1 MRPTPAIT
9 RAPRPRSSFK
19 RIGLWSAAIL
29 ILLLLVCVGI
39 SVYVGW
45 KLTHP
50 VRDTLKETPEK
61 YGMAFEQVQFPSRT
75 NDVALKGWFLPSES
89 SPAKLNIIMA
99 HGYRKNRLQ
108 TDAEALKLSKA
119 LVEQSYNVLMFDF
132 RNSGESGGD
141 VTSVGYWEKY
151 DLLGAVDWM
160 KDNHPG
166 TVALHG
172 FSMGASTAL
181 LAAADDPDIAGI
193 VADSPFNHLTR
204 YLKENLPV
212 WSHLPN
218 VPFTPLILGIL
229 PQLTRIDP
237 DQVDGLSAVDRVY
250 PRPIL
255 FIHSTDDHSIPYQNS
270 ETMWAKHPD
279 RFEFWKTSGADH
291 VKSHAVHP
299 KEYEE
304 KVVQFYSRLEPQL
317 PQQQLEQQ

>member
-1 MRPTPAIT
+1 MQPTPAIT
-9 RAPRPRSSFK
+9 RASRPRISFK
-19 RIGLWSAAIL
+19 RKGLWGAAFL
-29 ILLLLVCVGI
+29 IVLLLIVCVLLSI
-39 SVYVGW
+39 YVGW

-50 VRDTLKETPEK
+50 LRDPLKETPEP
-61 YGMAFEQVQFPSRT
+61 YGMTFEQVQFQSRT
-75 NDVALKGWFLPSES
+75 NDVTLKGWFLPSES

-108 TDAEALKLSKA
+108 SDAEALKLSKT
-119 LVEQSYNVLMFDF
+119 LVEQGYNVLMFDF
-132 RNSGESGGD
+132 RNSGESGGEL
-141 VTSVGYWEKY
+141 TSVGYLEKY
-151 DLLGAVDWM
+151 DLLGAIDWM
-160 KDNHPG
+160 KANHPG
-166 TVALHG
+166 TIALHG

-181 LAAADDPDIAGI
+181 IAAAEEPDVAGV

-218 VPFTPLILGIL
+218 IPFTPLILGIL
-229 PQLTRIDP
+229 PPLTGIDP
-237 DQVDGLSAVDRVY
+237 NQVDGFSAVDRIY

-255 FIHSTDDHSIPYQNS
+255 FIHSTDDHSIPYENS

-279 RFEFWKTSGADH
+279 RFELWKTSGADH

-304 KVVQFYSRLEPQL
+304 KVLQFYSRFE
-317 PQQQLEQQ
+317 QQQPLQQQ

>member
-9 RAPRPRSSFK
+9 RAPRPRGRFK
-19 RIGLWSAAIL
+19 QKAMWGAG
-29 ILLLLVCVGI
+29 ILLLLLIACVGLSI
-39 SVYVGW
+39 YVGW

-50 VRDTLKETPEK
+50 VRQPLKETPEQ

-75 NDVALKGWFLPSES
+75 HDVDLKGWLLPSES

-108 TDAEALKLSKA
+108 TDAEALKLSKTF
-119 LVEQSYNVLMFDF
+119 VEQGYNVLMFDF
-132 RNSGESGGD
+132 RNSGESGGEL
-141 VTSVGYWEKY
+141 TTVGYLEKY
-151 DLLGAVDWM
+151 DLLGAIDWM
-160 KDNHPG
+160 KANHPEPI
-166 TVALHG
+166 ALHG

-181 LAAADDPDIAGI
+181 LAAADEPGVAGV

-218 VPFTPLILGIL
+218 IPFTPLILGIL
-229 PQLTRIDP
+229 PQLTGIDP
-237 DQVDGLSAVDRVY
+237 DQVDGLSAVDRIY

-255 FIHSTDDHSIPYQNS
+255 FIHSPDDHSVPYPNS

-279 RFEFWKTSGADH
+279 RFELWKPSGADH

-299 KEYEE
+299 EEYED
-304 KVVQFYSRLEPQL
+304 KVLQFYSRLEQ
-317 PQQQLEQQ
+317 PQQQ